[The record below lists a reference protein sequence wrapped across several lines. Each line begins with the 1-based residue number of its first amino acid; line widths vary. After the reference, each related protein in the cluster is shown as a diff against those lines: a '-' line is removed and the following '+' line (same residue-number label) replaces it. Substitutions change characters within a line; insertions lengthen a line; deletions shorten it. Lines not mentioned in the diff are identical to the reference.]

1 MKKTLLL
8 FIVLC
13 STIIASAQVKCTSS
27 NPDYKI
33 AYKRTIVA
41 DNTVFVDFT
50 VTYYGDEQVY
60 FRIYGP
66 QIYDDEGNIY
76 SFDSYNVVNVGN
88 TGKNGADIEPDIPIK
103 VRIPIKNV
111 DEFATL
117 FNKMILPYGNGYDK
131 NTFTIT
137 NVPIPRD

>member
-1 MKKTLLL
+1 MKKILLL

-27 NPDYKI
+27 NPDYTI

-50 VTYYGDEQVY
+50 VTYYGNEQVY
-60 FRIYGP
+60 FRIYDP

-76 SFDSYNVVNVGN
+76 SFSSYNVVNVGN

-131 NTFTIT
+131 NTFTII

>member
-1 MKKTLLL
+1 MKKVIIL
-8 FIVLC
+8 FLALC
-13 STIIASAQVKCTSS
+13 CTVIASAQVKCTSS

-50 VTYYGDEQVY
+50 VTYYGNGQVY
-60 FRIYGP
+60 FRIYAP

-88 TGKNGADIEPDIPIK
+88 TGRNGADISPDIPIK

-111 DEFATL
+111 DEFATQ
-117 FNKMILPYGNGYDK
+117 FYKMIIQYGNGYDE

>member
-1 MKKTLLL
+1 MKKILSL

-27 NPDYKI
+27 NPDYTI

-50 VTYYGDEQVY
+50 VTYYGNEQVY
-60 FRIYGP
+60 FRIYDP
-66 QIYDDEGNIY
+66 KIYDDEGNIY
-76 SFDSYNVVNVGN
+76 SFSSYNVVNVGN